1 MVGAFV
7 LADNKERFN
16 IDGCLWN
23 FGRISLSLKAVNF
36 GHINKKYISVSVFG
50 ILQNGHSMSLS

>member
-1 MVGAFV
+1 M